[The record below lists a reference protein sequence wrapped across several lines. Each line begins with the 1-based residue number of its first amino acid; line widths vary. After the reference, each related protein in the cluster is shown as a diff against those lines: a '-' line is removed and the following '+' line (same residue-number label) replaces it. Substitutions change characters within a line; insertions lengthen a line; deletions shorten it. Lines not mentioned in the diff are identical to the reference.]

1 MTLHPCQPQDEA
13 TAPRPLIG
21 KAVLVIEDE
30 ALIAMNIE
38 SWLED
43 AGVANVQTVRRLSCA
58 RDALRNELAFDVV
71 VLDLHLA
78 DGDASSLIGLL
89 EQRAIPVIITTGDPG
104 LLGEP
109 PHLPHAIVL
118 DKPFSEEEF
127 ISALLRL
134 M

>member
-78 DGDASSLIGLL
+78 DGDASSLIGRL

-104 LLGEP
+104 LLAEP
-109 PHLPHAIVL
+109 LSLPHTIVL
-118 DKPFSEEEF
+118 DKPFSEDEF